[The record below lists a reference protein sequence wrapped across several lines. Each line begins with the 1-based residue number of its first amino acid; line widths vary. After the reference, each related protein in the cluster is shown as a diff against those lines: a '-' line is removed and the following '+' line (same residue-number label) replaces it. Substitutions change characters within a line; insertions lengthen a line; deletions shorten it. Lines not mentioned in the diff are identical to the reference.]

1 MLRLATFAVLAALA
15 TPAAAQITG
24 AIPPATP
31 ALKRDVTVSSDLVR
45 IGDLIDN
52 AGASARVPIF
62 RAPDLGQSGMVSAA
76 RVVEAVRAHGFP
88 IVETRGV
95 AEIAVTRAS
104 RLITVKD
111 LEARIANALAG

>member
-1 MLRLATFAVLAALA
+1 MLRWVTVLFLSALA
-15 TPAAAQITG
+15 TPVAAQITG
-24 AIPPATP
+24 AIPPVTP
-31 ALKRDVTVSSDLVR
+31 ALKRYVTVSSALVR
-45 IGDLIDN
+45 IGDFIDN

-62 RAPDLGQSGMVSAA
+62 RAPDLGQTGTVAAA

-95 AEIAVTRAS
+95 ADVAVTRAS

-111 LEARIANALAG
+111 LELRI